1 MRKEEEEED
10 RPRDL
15 TQKLQKIKG
24 DRGGEEEGKQINKV

>member
-24 DRGGEEEGKQINKV
+24 DRGEEEGKQINKV